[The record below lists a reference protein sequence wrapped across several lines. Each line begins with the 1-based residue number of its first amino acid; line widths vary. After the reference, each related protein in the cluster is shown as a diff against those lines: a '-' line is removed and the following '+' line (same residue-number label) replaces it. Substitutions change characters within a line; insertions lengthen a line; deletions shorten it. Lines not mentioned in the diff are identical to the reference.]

1 MSLLTTLNEDMK
13 QAMRAKDKES
23 LQVIRMLK
31 ASIQNEQ
38 IKKGQE
44 LDDEEELTV
53 LSREMKQR
61 RDSLTEFEK
70 ADRTDL
76 ADKVKKEIVI
86 VEKYL
91 PAQLSEAGIR
101 AIVQEAI
108 TKTGATSSKEFGK
121 VMGAVMPKVKGKAD
135 GNQVN
140 AIVKELLQ

>member
-1 MSLLTTLNEDMK
+1 MK
-13 QAMRAKDKES
+13 TAMKAKDKET

-38 IKKGQE
+38 IKKGADLNE
-44 LDDEEELTV
+44 EEELTV

-76 ADKVKKEIVI
+76 AEKVKGEIAI

-91 PAQLSEAGIR
+91 PAQLDEAEIR
-101 AIVQEAI
+101 QIVAGAIE
-108 TKTGATSSKEFGK
+108 KTGVSSPKEFGK
-121 VMGAVMPKVKGKAD
+121 VMGAVMPQVKGKAD

-140 AIVKELLQ
+140 AIVKELLEQM

>member
-13 QAMRAKDKES
+13 QAMRAKDKET

-38 IKKGQE
+38 IKKGQD
-44 LDDEEELTV
+44 LNDEEELTV

-91 PAQLSEAGIR
+91 PAQLSEDEIR
-101 AIVQEAI
+101 AIVTEAI
-108 TKTGATSSKEFGK
+108 ATTGATSPKEVG
-121 VMGAVMPKVKGKAD
+121 
-135 GNQVN
+135 
-140 AIVKELLQ
+140 

>member
-1 MSLLTTLNEDMK
+1 MNDDMK
-13 QAMRAKDKES
+13 TAMKAKDKET

-38 IKKGQE
+38 IKKGADLNE
-44 LDDEEELTV
+44 EEELTV

-76 ADKVKKEIVI
+76 AEKVKGEIAI

-91 PAQLSEAGIR
+91 PAQLDEAEIR
-101 AIVQEAI
+101 QIVAGAIE
-108 TKTGATSSKEFGK
+108 KTGASSPKEFGK
-121 VMGAVMPKVKGKAD
+121 VMGAVMPQVKGKAD

-140 AIVKELLQ
+140 AIVKELLGQM